1 MAHLRV
7 EWYFSIVLIYI
18 SLIMSEFKH
27 LFIYLRVAIFLFSNV
42 LSLLLSLLIFLSAF
56 LKLIVL
62 FYNIWSDIINSLIFI
77 IYWHKFLFI
86 AMIFL
91 WMLL

>member
-42 LSLLLSLLIFLSAF
+42 LSLLLSLLISLSAF

-62 FYNIWSDIINSLIFI
+62 FYNI
-77 IYWHKFLFI
+77 
-86 AMIFL
+86 
-91 WMLL
+91 